1 MNKDPKD
8 RNGME
13 EGDVLPLN
21 ESIEAE
27 LMDETMDEVELV
39 EDLVEPSEEV
49 IEETE
54 ISNEVESAELTEI
67 VAAVEEPDEV
77 SVIEEQSVAAED
89 MVFLDYPALFE
100 KSIQT
105 YRTAWFD
112 LSVKDYYTADDTV
125 SGFKKFF
132 NQRNLDKLED
142 ELLSLSEKWHANR
155 SETYAKIKKLMK
167 KGLNLSDESL
177 DWLLRDETLLAMR
190 AYFNRARLLN
200 PELSMHDVVGGFWQV
215 MWMMAVREA
224 SGQEMKLTDPI
235 FGYALLPKYADYLV
249 NTVKMESAE
258 QATSIDKLLAM
269 VRGQDIVIRN
279 LKDKEIREL
288 VDAVEKDYDRGLDT
302 EIYICMEQMVT
313 TTMKAYEEQKGMALP
328 FLKDLLGA
336 SMTRSMTRSIAR
348 TQAALGTLKESE
360 FDFFAGHGMLEGFIE
375 EFANLAYDLDRK
387 HSTIF
392 TLASKVGSLDDFA
405 DKLLHFT
412 DEMLSNCKD
421 YYDGKL
427 TPFYTLLM
435 DTYRMKIM
443 MTVIDN
449 KKMFSKG
456 YYKEISKF
464 AVIKPSYLS
473 RLEERWI
480 EKQKLKEILDQL
492 LSTEISE

>member
-8 RNGME
+8 RKDL

-21 ESIEAE
+21 EAIEVE
-27 LMDETMDEVELV
+27 LMDETREEVESIEEGFETI
-39 EDLVEPSEEV
+39 EDEL
-49 IEETE
+49 EETE
-54 ISNEVESAELTEI
+54 ILEETEVEVNAANVESEEETVDVSILEKQAVTAEKI
-67 VAAVEEPDEV
+67 
-77 SVIEEQSVAAED
+77 
-89 MVFLDYPALFE
+89 VFLDYPALFE
-100 KSIQT
+100 KSIQA
-105 YRTAWFD
+105 YRDAWFD
-112 LSVKDYYTADDTV
+112 LSVKDYYTVDDTV

-167 KGLNLSDESL
+167 KGLNLSDDSL
-177 DWLLRDETLLAMR
+177 DWLLRDETLVAMR

-200 PELSMHDVVGGFWQV
+200 PELSMNDVVGGFWQV

-224 SGQEMKLTDPI
+224 AGQEMKLTDPI
-235 FGYALLPKYADYLV
+235 FGYALLPMYADYLV

-348 TQAALGTLKESE
+348 SQAALGTLKEAE
-360 FDFFAGHGMLEGFIE
+360 FDFFAGQGMLEGFVE
-375 EFANLAYDLDRK
+375 EFANLAFDLERK

-392 TLASKVGSLDDFA
+392 TVASKVGSLDDFA

-412 DEMLSNCKD
+412 DEMLSRSKE
-421 YYDGKL
+421 YYDGRL
-427 TPFYTLLM
+427 TPFYSLLM

-443 MTVIDN
+443 MTVIEN

-492 LSTEISE
+492 LSTEIRD